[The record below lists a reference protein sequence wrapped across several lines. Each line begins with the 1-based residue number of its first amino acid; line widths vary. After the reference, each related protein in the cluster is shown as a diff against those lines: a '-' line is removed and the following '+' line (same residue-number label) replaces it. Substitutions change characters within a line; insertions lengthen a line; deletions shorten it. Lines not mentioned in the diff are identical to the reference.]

1 MLRRTYLGVDIRQ
14 QGLRAVAVQRRGKKI
29 SLVGGDIQT
38 LDPKVVRPD
47 FLSPN
52 VGDSERFVTAVKE
65 LLQPLAKGENRVSV
79 ALPDGSGKLFL
90 LDIETPFKNRA
101 EGEEIVR
108 WQLKDMLPEKTHRFA
123 LDYQILEAKDSG
135 HRRVLAAVIY
145 RDVLE
150 QYEALFE
157 EAGFAA
163 TVIDFHVLSLY
174 NAYRTKI
181 DFGQDFILIGLDDNQ
196 FNLMVFINQRPSYYR
211 SRQLEKE
218 PEEVFSEINRSL
230 ASYRHQLSGFS
241 RIPVYLHSDW
251 QEDELISAVDSAFD
265 QSIQNLASPVHKLMN
280 GHQLGFAGSQANSM
294 AAALGAAERMIQR
307 VA

>member
-1 MLRRTYLGVDIRQ
+1 MLRRTYLGLDIRQ

-29 SLVGGDIQT
+29 SLIGGDIRA
-38 LDPKVVRPD
+38 LDPAVIRPD

-52 VGDSERFVTAVKE
+52 VGDPDGFVRGVKE
-65 LLQPLAKGENRVSV
+65 LLRPLTKGENRVSV
-79 ALPDGSGKLFL
+79 ALPDQSGRLFL

-108 WQLKDMLPEKTHRFA
+108 WQLKDLLPEKTHRFA
-123 LDYQILEAKDSG
+123 LDYQILEAKESG
-135 HRRVLAAVIY
+135 HRRILAAVIS
-145 RDVLE
+145 RDILE

-163 TVIDFHVLSLY
+163 TIIDFHALSLY

-181 DFGQDFILIGLDDNQ
+181 DFGHDFILIGLDDDQ
-196 FNLMVFINQRPSYYR
+196 FTLMVFVNQRPSYWR
-211 SRQLEKE
+211 SRRLEKE
-218 PEEVFSEINRSL
+218 PEQVFSELNRSL
-230 ASYRHQLSGFS
+230 AGYRHQLTGFN

-251 QEDELISAVDSAFD
+251 QEDELINAVASAFD
-265 QSIQNLASPVHKLMN
+265 QTVHHLASPVQKLMN
-280 GHQLGFAGSQANSM
+280 GHQLGFSGSQANSM

-307 VA
+307 VV